1 MASLADVI
9 KKLIARED
17 LSDAEV
23 TASFQTICKGEADP
37 LQISA
42 FLVLLRAKNETP
54 AEVTALTRVMLEHSV
69 PVDVEG
75 TLLDIVGTG
84 GDGAHTVN
92 ISTSAAVLA
101 AACGARVAKH
111 GNRSVSSRSGS
122 ADVLEALSVPMIQPK
137 HIPACIDSAGIAFM
151 YAPFFHPAM
160 RHVGPVR
167 RALGART
174 VFNILGP
181 LLNPAKAKRLM
192 IGVFKP
198 ELLELMGQVFLAL
211 GAEHALVV
219 HCQGLDELTPMG
231 VAQAVEVTQAG
242 GVVPITIDPAEMGI
256 APCTVEDLKGGD
268 CKENASIIRFV
279 FSGGDNAEGPIADAI
294 ALNAGAGLYVYG
306 SAPSIAE
313 GYAMAKRVLKEG
325 GAATT
330 LASFSKTATA
340 LHNDKE

>member
-1 MASLADVI
+1 MTLAAVI
-9 KKLIARED
+9 KKLIAREG

-23 TASFQTICKGEADP
+23 TDCFNTICRGEADV

-42 FLVLLRAKNETP
+42 FLVLLRAKGET
-54 AEVTALTRVMLEHSV
+54 ASEVTALTRVMLEHSIPVSV
-69 PVDVEG
+69 PG
-75 TLLDIVGTG
+75 PLLDIVGTG
-84 GDGAHTVN
+84 GDGANTVN

-122 ADVLEALSVPMIQPK
+122 ADVLEALGVPMLKPE
-137 HIPACIDSAGIAFM
+137 HIPTCLDGAGIAFM
-151 YAPFFHPAM
+151 YAPHFHPAM

-167 RALGART
+167 KALGVRT

-192 IGVFKP
+192 IGVFTP
-198 ELLELMGQVFLAL
+198 ELLDLMGHVFLAL
-211 GAEHALVV
+211 GVEHALVV

-231 VAQAVEVTQAG
+231 AAQCVEVTQAG

-256 APCTVEDLKGGD
+256 PPCTVDDLKGGD
-268 CKENASIIRFV
+268 CDENAEIIRSV

-294 ALNAGAGLYVYG
+294 ALNAGAGMYVYG
-306 SAPSIAE
+306 SAPSVAE
-313 GYAMAKRVLKEG
+313 GFAMAKRVLKEG

-330 LASFSKTATA
+330 LASFSQIATA
-340 LHNDKE
+340 LHKE